1 MPSDSPYPVLL
12 AAALCGVFVM
22 LLTGHW
28 TTALVFFGVVA
39 AVLVAW
45 HREEPQEA

>member
-1 MPSDSPYPVLL
+1 
-12 AAALCGVFVM
+12 VFVM

-28 TTALVFFGVVA
+28 TTALVFFAGV
-39 AVLVAW
+39 AVVLAAW